1 MSRIWWA
8 FIVASFLGGIALA
21 GVGFWLFENA
31 SFLENLI
38 AEGFGILIA
47 LGVIIWLIEGP
58 HLTRERRIRAIL
70 EYRRRVFQI
79 AGEIVSLDARDMA
92 GFLASILEPQ
102 MDLYGPERGR
112 WVEFKPLLREVFRRT
127 GNVRQDGLPKY
138 IGLDEE
144 EARSIMTGCLRVRDR
159 IKEEMDEKPEFAKW
173 EILGSIPLTLE
184 QMKHAVERAERLELL
199 SDPISRYEE
208 IGQMGEYLL
217 EILDTME
224 SIATTPNSR
233 ELW

>member
-1 MSRIWWA
+1 MSRTWWVA
-8 FIVASFLGGIALA
+8 IIASFLGGIALA
-21 GVGFWLFENA
+21 GVGFWLFDYA

-58 HLTRERRIRAIL
+58 NLTRERRVRAIL

-79 AGEIVSLDARDMA
+79 AGEIVSKDTTDMA

-112 WVEFKPLLREVFRRT
+112 WAEFKPLLREVFRRT

-144 EARSIMTGCLRVRDR
+144 EARSIMTGCLRIRER
-159 IKEEMDEKPEFAKW
+159 IKETMDEKSEFAKW
-173 EILGSIPLTLE
+173 EVLGNIPLTLE

-199 SDPISRYEE
+199 SDPITRYEE
-208 IGQMGEYLL
+208 IGRLGEYLL

-224 SIATTPNSR
+224 SIASTPNSS